1 MEIIVF
7 HIWLISHFLFQKN
20 SHDRM
25 LHHPEVNW
33 TEIIRQSIAKNLDK
47 IEEIDE
53 ISSAEL
59 RVVLNQ
65 DVSEITTKDLQFAEK
80 MSQIRDE
87 D

>member
-1 MEIIVF
+1 MANITF
-7 HIWLISHFLFQKN
+7 LIPKN

>member
-1 MEIIVF
+1 
-7 HIWLISHFLFQKN
+7 
-20 SHDRM
+20 M

>member
-1 MEIIVF
+1 
-7 HIWLISHFLFQKN
+7 
-20 SHDRM
+20 M

-33 TEIIRQSIAKNLDK
+33 TEIICQSIAKNLDK